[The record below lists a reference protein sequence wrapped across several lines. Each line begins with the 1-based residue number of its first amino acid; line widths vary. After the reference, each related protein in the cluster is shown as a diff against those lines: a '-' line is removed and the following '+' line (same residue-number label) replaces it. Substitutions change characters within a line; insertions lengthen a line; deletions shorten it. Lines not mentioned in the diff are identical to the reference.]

1 MKFRIKQK
9 ILLLLV
15 ALLSVTIT
23 SLALL
28 AGYSTGRQNE
38 SAAFTDLDLDLRTWQ
53 NDLEHSVVHLRDIA
67 IREVNDPASMELLS
81 QLLGLQLTIG
91 DSHQSPANPE
101 LSRTLGYEK
110 SVALGRMLPVLR
122 TGGFDSIAVYLH
134 GRLSQLVS
142 TSGAGMMVARTGRP
156 GEVWISA
163 TGDIQGAL
171 PLQSWPAW
179 QPGTPPPDI
188 PLTVP
193 SPKLPTVSFN
203 FPTGDATA
211 VEIAIPILGRT
222 QDVPPDWG
230 QPVDRFVSDLT
241 VPNISHNERLELAQP
256 PSPLAVVVFRKLID
270 HAALQEIRQ
279 RTGDWAAIFSA
290 DGSHNQQLTVRVPFR
305 PGLPMRAGAQATLTP
320 VFHRTVETSSSSY
333 YQALAFWEFD
343 RRPRFILSLASSRA
357 PTLHNVR
364 QTLTAILLVAGCILA
379 LSVAVGAFWVRR
391 FIDPIVALTDAAKAI
406 GRKSHTAGAAN
417 TTSAAELRPL
427 DIQATDEVGDLAAAF
442 NAMIAELRRSIE
454 TLEQRVRERTAEA
467 MQLAHARSD
476 FLAQMSHELRTPLNA
491 VLGYAQIMQRDGHLD
506 ERQARGLAI
515 IQESGQHLLT
525 LINDILDFARME
537 ATKLEL
543 TATEVALARFLQGV
557 TDIIQ
562 VKAEEKS
569 LQFSFDAAPDLPP
582 AVRVD
587 EKRLRQILLNLLGN
601 AIKFTDVGRVILRV
615 CELQPREQ
623 PAHPDETQHARLRFE
638 VEDTGIGMSPEQQ
651 SRLFHP
657 FAQLGESK
665 RREGGTGLGLAI
677 TNALVQLMGGKIE
690 LSSQPGKGSHFWFEL
705 DLPRAEASVAVKPRR
720 VATSYNG
727 PRKKIVVADDVAES
741 RSMLVEALA
750 RVGFKV
756 FDAVNGRDAI
766 ERVQLVEPDLVLMD
780 LMMPVMDGAEATRRI
795 RQLPGFERL
804 PVIMVSA
811 SAGPEDHSKSSAA
824 GASSFLPKPI
834 DHDVLL
840 QTIGEQL
847 SLQWSYRDEG
857 ELPAASQPAR
867 DGWLLPPGEELER
880 LYQAALVG
888 SMREIQQ
895 LADHLGKLDPRYVV
909 FATRLSE
916 LAKAYQSRAL
926 VQLLER
932 CRSGASTATELE
944 SH

>member
-28 AGYSTGRQNE
+28 AGYSIGRQNE
-38 SAAFTDLDLDLRTWQ
+38 SAAFTDLDRDLRTWQ
-53 NDLEHSVVHLRDIA
+53 NDLERSVVHLRDVA
-67 IREVNDPASMELLS
+67 IREVTDPASMTLLS
-81 QLLGLQLTIG
+81 QLLGLQLTID
-91 DSHQSPANPE
+91 DSHQSAANAE

-142 TSGAGMMVARTGRP
+142 SSGAGMMLARTARS

-163 TGDIQGAL
+163 TPDSHRAL

-179 QPGTPPPDI
+179 RPGTPPPDI

-193 SPKLPTVSFN
+193 SPKLPSVSFN
-203 FPTGDATA
+203 FPTRDVTA
-211 VEIAIPILGRT
+211 IEIAIPILGRT
-222 QDVPPDWG
+222 QDVRPDWG
-230 QPVDRFVSDLT
+230 QTVDRFVSGLT
-241 VPNISHNERLELAQP
+241 VPQISHNERLELAPP

-270 HAALQEIRQ
+270 RAALQEIRQ
-279 RTGDWAAIFSA
+279 RTGNLAAIFSA
-290 DGSHNQQLTVRVPFR
+290 DGSHDQQLAVSVPFS
-305 PGLPMRAGAQATLTP
+305 PGLPLRAGAQAKLAPVLLRSVDTP
-320 VFHRTVETSSSSY
+320 SGSY

-343 RRPRFILSLASSRA
+343 HQPRFILSLASSRA
-357 PTLHNVR
+357 PTLRNVH
-364 QTLTAILLVAGCILA
+364 QTLKAILLVAACILA

-391 FIDPIVALTDAAKAI
+391 FIDPIVALTGAAKAI

-427 DIQATDEVGDLAAAF
+427 DIQASDEVGDLAAAF

-467 MQLAHARSD
+467 MQLARARSD

-491 VLGYAQIMQRDGHLD
+491 VLGYTQILQREAHLD
-506 ERQARGLAI
+506 ERQARGLRI
-515 IQESGQHLLT
+515 IHDSGQHLLT

-543 TATEVALARFLQGV
+543 TPTVVVLARFLQSV
-557 TDIIQ
+557 RDIIQ

-569 LQFSFDAAPDLPP
+569 LQFSFETAPDLPP

-601 AIKFTDVGRVILRV
+601 AIKFTDTGRVTLRV
-615 CELQPREQ
+615 CQLASRRQ
-623 PAHPDETQHARLRFE
+623 PADPAETPHARLRFE
-638 VEDTGIGMSPEQQ
+638 VEDSGIGMSLEQQ

-657 FAQLGESK
+657 FEQLGEAR
-665 RREGGTGLGLAI
+665 RREGGAGLGLAI

-690 LSSQPGKGSHFWFEL
+690 LSSEPGKGSRFWLEL
-705 DLPRAEASVAVKPRR
+705 DLPRAEASVAAKPRR
-720 VATSYNG
+720 VAASYNG
-727 PRKKIVVADDVAES
+727 PRKRLVVADDVAES

-750 RVGFKV
+750 SVGFIV
-756 FDAVNGRDAI
+756 FDAVDGRDAI
-766 ERVQLVEPDLVLMD
+766 ERVRLEKPDLVLMD
-780 LMMPVMDGAEATRRI
+780 LMMPIIDGAEATRRI

-804 PVIMVSA
+804 PIIMVSA
-811 SAGPEDHSKSSAA
+811 SAGPEERSKSSAA
-824 GASSFLPKPI
+824 GANGFLSKPI

-847 SLQWSYRDEG
+847 CLQWSYRDASEVS
-857 ELPAASQPAR
+857 PAYQPAR
-867 DGWLLPPGEELER
+867 DSWLLPPSEELER

-895 LADHLGKLDPRYVV
+895 LADRLGKLDRRYVV
-909 FATRLSE
+909 FATRIAE
-916 LAKAYQSRAL
+916 LAKEYQSRAL

-932 CRSGASTATELE
+932 CRSAATELE

>member
-28 AGYSTGRQNE
+28 AGYSTSRQNE

-53 NDLEHSVVHLRDIA
+53 NDLERSVVHLRDVA
-67 IREVNDPASMELLS
+67 IREVSDPASMALLS
-81 QLLGLQLTIG
+81 QLLGLQLTID
-91 DSHQSPANPE
+91 DSYPSATNSD
-101 LSRTLGYEK
+101 LWRTLGYEK

-122 TGGFDSIAVYLH
+122 TGGFDSIAVYLR

-142 TSGAGMMVARTGRP
+142 TSGAGMMVARAGRP

-163 TGDIQGAL
+163 TGDIHGAL

-179 QPGTPPPDI
+179 RPGTPPPDI
-188 PLTVP
+188 PLRVP

-203 FPTGDATA
+203 FPTRDATA
-211 VEIAIPILGRT
+211 IEIAIPISGRI
-222 QDVPPDWG
+222 QDVPADWD
-230 QPVDRFVSDLT
+230 QPVDHLVSDLT
-241 VPNISHNERLELAQP
+241 VPNIPHNERLEVAQP
-256 PSPLAVVVFRKLID
+256 PSTLAVVVFRELID
-270 HAALQEIRQ
+270 RAALQEIRQ
-279 RTGDWAAIFSA
+279 RTGHWAAIYSA
-290 DGSHNQQLTVRVPFR
+290 DGSHNQQLTVRVPFS
-305 PGLPMRAGAQATLTP
+305 PGLPLRAGARATRTP
-320 VFHRTVETSSSSY
+320 VFHRTVDTPDSSY
-333 YQALAFWEFD
+333 YQVLAFWEFD
-343 RRPRFILSLASSRA
+343 HQPRFILSLASSRA

-391 FIDPIVALTDAAKAI
+391 FIDPIVALTGAAKAI
-406 GRKSHTAGAAN
+406 ERKSHAAGAGN
-417 TTSAAELRPL
+417 TASAAQLQPL
-427 DIQATDEVGDLAAAF
+427 DIQASDEVGDLAHAF

-454 TLEQRVRERTAEA
+454 TLEQRVRERTAEVL
-467 MQLAHARSD
+467 QLARARSD

-569 LQFSFDAAPDLPP
+569 LQFSLEAAPELPP

-601 AIKFTDVGRVILRV
+601 AIKFTDAGRVILRV
-615 CELQPREQ
+615 CELPPRGQ
-623 PAHPDETQHARLRFE
+623 PALPYETPHARLRFE

-651 SRLFHP
+651 SHLFHP

-690 LSSQPGKGSHFWFEL
+690 LSSEPGKGSHFSFEL
-705 DLPRAEASVAVKPRR
+705 DLPRAAASAAVKPRR
-720 VATSYNG
+720 VATSYDS
-727 PRKKIVVADDVAES
+727 PRKKILVVDDVAES

-750 RVGFKV
+750 RVGFIV

-766 ERVQLVEPDLVLMD
+766 ERVQRVEPDLVVMD

-811 SAGPEDHSKSSAA
+811 SAGPEEHARSSAA
-824 GASSFLPKPI
+824 GASGFLPKPI
-834 DHDVLL
+834 DHEVLL
-840 QTIGEQL
+840 QTIGAQL

-857 ELPAASQPAR
+857 EVQAAGQPVR
-867 DGWLLPPGEELER
+867 DSWLVPPGEELEQ

-895 LADHLGKLDPRYVV
+895 LADNLGRLDPRYVL
-909 FATRLSE
+909 FAKRLSE

-932 CRSGASTATELE
+932 CRSGATTELE

>member
-28 AGYSTGRQNE
+28 AGYSTAHQNE

-53 NDLEHSVVHLRDIA
+53 DDLEHSVVHSRDVA
-67 IREVNDPASMELLS
+67 VREVSDPASMALLS
-81 QLLGLQLTIG
+81 QLLGLQLTID
-91 DSHQSPANPE
+91 DSHQSATDSD
-101 LSRTLGYEK
+101 LWRTLGYEK

-142 TSGAGMMVARTGRP
+142 TSGAGMMVARAGRP

-163 TGDIQGAL
+163 SGDVQSGV

-188 PLTVP
+188 PPMVP
-193 SPKLPTVSFN
+193 NPKLPTVSFN
-203 FPTGDATA
+203 FPTREATA
-211 VEIAIPILGRT
+211 IEIAIPILGRI

-230 QPVDRFVSDLT
+230 EPVDYRVSDLT
-241 VPNISHNERLELAQP
+241 VPNISNNERPELAQP
-256 PSPLAVVVFRKLID
+256 LAPLAVVVFRKLID
-270 HAALQEIRQ
+270 RAALQEIRL
-279 RTGDWAAIFSA
+279 RTGHWAAIFSG
-290 DGSHNQQLTVRVPFR
+290 DGSHDQQLAVRLPFS
-305 PGLPMRAGAQATLTP
+305 PGLPMRAGAQTTLTP
-320 VFHRTVETSSSSY
+320 VFHRTVDTPGSSY
-333 YQALAFWEFD
+333 YQVLASWEFD
-343 RRPRFILSLASSRA
+343 HQPRFILSLAHSRA

-391 FIDPIVALTDAAKAI
+391 FIDPIVALTGAAKAI
-406 GRKSHTAGAAN
+406 ERKSHTTGAGN
-417 TTSAAELRPL
+417 TTSAAELQPL
-427 DIQATDEVGDLAAAF
+427 DIQASDEVGDLAHAF
-442 NAMIAELRRSIE
+442 NAMISELRRSIE
-454 TLEQRVRERTAEA
+454 TLEQRVRERTAEV
-467 MQLAHARSD
+467 MQLARARSD
-476 FLAQMSHELRTPLNA
+476 FLAQMSHELRTPMNA

-569 LQFSFDAAPDLPP
+569 LKFSLEAARELPP

-601 AIKFTDVGRVILRV
+601 AIKFTDTGRVILRV
-615 CELQPREQ
+615 CELPPRGQ
-623 PAHPDETQHARLRFE
+623 PAHPYEAPHARLRFE

-677 TNALVQLMGGKIE
+677 TNALVQLMGGKIQ
-690 LSSQPGKGSHFWFEL
+690 LSSEPGKGSHFSFEL
-705 DLPRAEASVAVKPRR
+705 DLLRAEASAAVKPRR
-720 VATSYNG
+720 VATSYDG

-750 RVGFKV
+750 RVGFVV
-756 FDAVNGRDAI
+756 FDAVNGRDAL
-766 ERVQLVEPDLVLMD
+766 EQARLVEPDLVLMD
-780 LMMPVMDGAEATRRI
+780 LMMPVMDGAQAARRI

-811 SAGPEDHSKSSAA
+811 SAGPEERSKSSAA

-857 ELPAASQPAR
+857 EVPAASQPAR
-867 DGWLLPPGEELER
+867 DSWLLPPGEELER

-895 LADHLGKLDPRYVV
+895 LADQLAKLDPRYVV

-932 CRSGASTATELE
+932 CRSGTTTVTELE

>member
-38 SAAFTDLDLDLRTWQ
+38 SAAFTDLDRDLRTWQ
-53 NDLEHSVVHLRDIA
+53 NDLERSVVHLRDVA
-67 IREVNDPASMELLS
+67 IREVSDPASMALLS

-91 DSHQSPANPE
+91 DSRQSAANPE

-142 TSGAGMMVARTGRP
+142 TSRTGMMVARAGRP

-163 TGDIQGAL
+163 TGDIHGAL

-193 SPKLPTVSFN
+193 SPGLPTVSFN
-203 FPTGDATA
+203 FPTRDATA
-211 VEIAIPILGRT
+211 IEIAIPILGRT

-230 QPVDRFVSDLT
+230 EPDDHVVSDLT
-241 VPNISHNERLELAQP
+241 VPNISRNERLELAQP

-270 HAALQEIRQ
+270 RAALQEIRQ
-279 RTGDWAAIFSA
+279 RTGNWAAIFSA
-290 DGSHNQQLTVRVPFR
+290 DGSHNQQLAVRVPFS
-305 PGLPMRAGAQATLTP
+305 PGLPMRAGVQATLAP
-320 VFHRTVETSSSSY
+320 VFHRTVDTQSSSY

-343 RRPRFILSLASSRA
+343 QRPQFILSLASSRT
-357 PTLHNVR
+357 PTLQNVR

-391 FIDPIVALTDAAKAI
+391 FIDPIVALTGAAKAI
-406 GRKSHTAGAAN
+406 ERKSHTAAAG
-417 TTSAAELRPL
+417 TAAQLQPL
-427 DIQATDEVGDLAAAF
+427 DIQASDEVADLAAAF
-442 NAMIAELRRSIE
+442 NSMIAELRRSIE
-454 TLEQRVRERTAEA
+454 TLEQRVRERTAEV
-467 MQLAHARSD
+467 MQLARARSD

-543 TATEVALARFLQGV
+543 TPTEVVLARFLQGV

-569 LQFSFDAAPDLPP
+569 LQFSLEAAPGLPP

-601 AIKFTDVGRVILRV
+601 AIKFTDAGRVILRV
-615 CELQPREQ
+615 CERPSRGQ
-623 PAHPDETQHARLRFE
+623 PARPSETPHARLRFE

-657 FAQLGESK
+657 FAQFGESK

-677 TNALVQLMGGKIE
+677 TNVLVQLMGGKIE
-690 LSSQPGKGSHFWFEL
+690 LSSQPGKGSHFSFEL

-720 VATSYNG
+720 VATSYTS
-727 PRKKIVVADDVAES
+727 PRKKILVVDDLAES

-750 RVGFKV
+750 RMGFIM

-766 ERVQLVEPDLVLMD
+766 ERVQLVAPDLVLMD

-804 PVIMVSA
+804 PIIMVSA
-811 SAGPEDHSKSSAA
+811 SPGPEEHSKSSTA
-824 GASSFLPKPI
+824 GASAFLPKPI

-857 ELPAASQPAR
+857 EVPAASEPAR
-867 DGWLLPPGEELER
+867 DSWLLPPAEEIER

-895 LADHLGKLDPRYVV
+895 LADHLGQLDPRYVV

>member
-1 MKFRIKQK
+1 
-9 ILLLLV
+9 
-15 ALLSVTIT
+15 
-23 SLALL
+23 
-28 AGYSTGRQNE
+28 
-38 SAAFTDLDLDLRTWQ
+38 
-53 NDLEHSVVHLRDIA
+53 
-67 IREVNDPASMELLS
+67 
-81 QLLGLQLTIG
+81 
-91 DSHQSPANPE
+91 
-101 LSRTLGYEK
+101 
-110 SVALGRMLPVLR
+110 
-122 TGGFDSIAVYLH
+122 
-134 GRLSQLVS
+134 
-142 TSGAGMMVARTGRP
+142 
-156 GEVWISA
+156 
-163 TGDIQGAL
+163 
-171 PLQSWPAW
+171 
-179 QPGTPPPDI
+179 
-188 PLTVP
+188 
-193 SPKLPTVSFN
+193 
-203 FPTGDATA
+203 
-211 VEIAIPILGRT
+211 
-222 QDVPPDWG
+222 
-230 QPVDRFVSDLT
+230 
-241 VPNISHNERLELAQP
+241 
-256 PSPLAVVVFRKLID
+256 VVFRKLID
-270 HAALQEIRQ
+270 RAALQEIRQ
-279 RTGDWAAIFSA
+279 RTGNWAAIFSG
-290 DGSHNQQLTVRVPFR
+290 DGSHNQQLAASVPFS
-305 PGLPMRAGAQATLTP
+305 PGLPLRAGAQATLAP
-320 VFHRTVETSSSSY
+320 VFHRTVDTPGSSY

-343 RRPRFILSLASSRA
+343 HRPRFILSLASSRA
-357 PTLHNVR
+357 PTLQNVR

-391 FIDPIVALTDAAKAI
+391 FIDPIVALTGAAKAI
-406 GRKSHTAGAAN
+406 GHKSHTAGAAN

-427 DIQATDEVGDLAAAF
+427 DIQAIDEVGDLAAAF

-467 MQLAHARSD
+467 TQLARARSD

-491 VLGYAQIMQRDGHLD
+491 VLGYTQILQRDGHLD

-543 TATEVALARFLQGV
+543 TPTEVVLARFLQGV

-569 LQFSFDAAPDLPP
+569 LQFSFEAAPDLPP

-601 AIKFTDVGRVILRV
+601 AIKFTDAGRVILRV
-615 CELQPREQ
+615 CELPSRGQ
-623 PAHPDETQHARLRFE
+623 PAHPSETPHARLRFE

-657 FAQLGESK
+657 FEQLGESK

-677 TNALVQLMGGKIE
+677 TSALVQLMGGKIE
-690 LSSQPGKGSHFWFEL
+690 LSSEPGKGSHFWLEL

-727 PRKKIVVADDVAES
+727 PQKKIVVVDDVAES

-750 RVGFKV
+750 SVGFIV

-766 ERVQLVEPDLVLMD
+766 ERVQLVKPDLVLMD

-811 SAGPEDHSKSSAA
+811 SPGPEEHSKSSAA
-824 GASSFLPKPI
+824 GASGFLPKPI

-857 ELPAASQPAR
+857 EVPAAHQPAR
-867 DGWLLPPGEELER
+867 DNWLLPPGEELER